1 MIISNLLA
9 ANTLYY
15 VILVAGLIG
24 VIVFYSMYKRG

>member
-9 ANTLYY
+9 GTLYY